1 MLQAHLQGGYGP
13 YGGGQGMPA
22 MPQQHMGYQKGF
34 MQPQQQQ
41 QRMEVT
47 VPVPEAR
54 VKIDREKA
62 GSNRGLIVEQF
73 RPISIRFK
81 FEESTAVFVD
91 CKLVVR
97 CKNPKNNPSS
107 SCGLIQVLL

>member
-54 VKIDREKA
+54 VEILPA
-62 GSNRGLIVEQF
+62 LPCQTAHPLI
-73 RPISIRFK
+73 PAK
-81 FEESTAVFVD
+81 
-91 CKLVVR
+91 
-97 CKNPKNNPSS
+97 
-107 SCGLIQVLL
+107 